1 MVNADKITSL
11 VSALG
16 KGSVEAFDTLYRM
29 FRPKVDRVLV
39 SVVGGGRDSQII
51 SDLAQNIFLKIW
63 EKRSWIAANV
73 RDFDSYLFKMTRNE
87 VLNYVQRQVKVHDS
101 LREDLR
107 VFSTDDIQHYVEGN
121 EIRGRMAK
129 LVAALPPQ
137 RRTVFELSRME
148 HLSNQEIA
156 ARMGLSL
163 KTVERHMS
171 LALQDLKKSM
181 N

>member
-1 MVNADKITSL
+1 MVNVDKITSL
-11 VSALG
+11 VQALG

-29 FRPKVDRVLV
+29 FRPKVDRVV
-39 SVVGGGRDSQII
+39 ESVVGSGDKQTV
-51 SDLAQNIFLKIW
+51 SDLAQNIFLKVW

-87 VLNYVQRQVKVHDS
+87 VLNYAQRQVKVHDS

-107 VFSTDDIQHYVEGN
+107 VFSTDDVLHYVEGN
-121 EIRGRMAK
+121 ETRGRMAK
-129 LVAALPPQ
+129 LVASLPPQ
-137 RRTVFELSRME
+137 RRRVFELSRME

-156 ARMGLSL
+156 TRMGLSL